1 MFACVADYRGEEEW
15 LKRDLAKGEGE
26 LILVAHSLERG
37 DIAFAVERTADD
49 ENS

>member
-26 LILVAHSLERG
+26 LILVAHSVERG
-37 DIAFAVERTADD
+37 DIAVERTADD
-49 ENS
+49 EDS